1 MCHLKL
7 KLLSFNRNDNQGAKL
22 RKRFFFIQYLLKE
35 IYFLTLFALQ
45 IKGIRSD
52 ILAYISSQLFIKI
65 T

>member
-35 IYFLTLFALQ
+35 ICFLTLFLEKAIVMIFRL
-45 IKGIRSD
+45 SE
-52 ILAYISSQLFIKI
+52 
-65 T
+65 